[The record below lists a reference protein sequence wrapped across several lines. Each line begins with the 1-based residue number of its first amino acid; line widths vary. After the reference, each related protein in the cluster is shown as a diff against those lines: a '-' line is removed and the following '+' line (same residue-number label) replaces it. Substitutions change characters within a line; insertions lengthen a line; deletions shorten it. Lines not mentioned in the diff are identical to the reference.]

1 MKSLIQRSALCAA
14 MLLSGLVSSGNLR
27 ADDYVLDDQHTSVV
41 FAVNHF
47 GYSYCYGMFGKY
59 SGKFKFDPK
68 NIPGSQFRFTIDAS
82 TLDTK
87 SEKRDEHLRGPDF
100 FNVKQFPDITFAS
113 KSVELKG
120 EVINVNGTLTLH
132 GVSKDVTLPL
142 TYMGT
147 GPAPDQK
154 THTGFAG
161 RLVIKRSDFDM
172 KTYLPNLGD
181 EVTLLISFE
190 GVK

>member
-1 MKSLIQRSALCAA
+1 MKSTLIQRSALCAA
-14 MLLSGLVSSGNLR
+14 VLLGGLVSSGNLR

-87 SEKRDEHLRGPDF
+87 SLLGIAVIMVSIDASGLLGSYRLPILGIAAILALVVAGETFVRFQAKLSEK
-100 FNVKQFPDITFAS
+100 S
-113 KSVELKG
+113 KS
-120 EVINVNGTLTLH
+120 NG
-132 GVSKDVTLPL
+132 GYESYK
-142 TYMGT
+142 
-147 GPAPDQK
+147 
-154 THTGFAG
+154 
-161 RLVIKRSDFDM
+161 
-172 KTYLPNLGD
+172 
-181 EVTLLISFE
+181 
-190 GVK
+190 